1 MGVPVG
7 HGIKTKPASEI
18 IRMLREIRIEKGL
31 SIITLSVDCDMSETA
46 LADYERGQREPSIL
60 TVECWARALGYELDL
75 HPIGE

>member
-1 MGVPVG
+1 MGLPVG

-31 SIITLSVDCDMSETA
+31 SIVALSVDCDLNETT
-46 LADYERGQREPSIL
+46 LADYERGQREPNIL
-60 TVECWARALGYELDL
+60 TIERWAKSLGYELDL

>member
-1 MGVPVG
+1 MGLPVG

-31 SIITLSVDCDMSETA
+31 SIVALSVDCDLHETT
-46 LADYERGQREPSIL
+46 LADYERGTAEPRIL
-60 TVECWARALGYELDL
+60 TIERWAKSLGYELDL